1 MADEVVR
8 YEFEGDSS
16 RLQQATQSAIDSLTL
31 YEDTVKNIQSTINNL
46 SSNIND
52 MVDWMRL
59 LSNEM
64 KNMVSMSSTASDSF
78 KDIRNASTQYAEAVR
93 SATTAQQKNAKA
105 SSEADKAQQEH
116 NNTATKSKNIFN
128 SLYSSVV
135 NVTGYLNKLKST
147 TKETSSSFDT
157 LSGITETVTSAVK
170 TLIGIDLASI
180 FHKSAIN
187 AMDYIENLNLFNVAM
202 GDSISQGKKFVSQV
216 QEIYGLDPSNIMTY
230 VGNFN
235 QLASAIE
242 MPAKTANTLATGMT
256 KMSTDIASVFNM
268 DVVDVINNMKSGMIG
283 MTRAVTKYGMDIR
296 TSTLQQTAL
305 SLGITDNVRNMSE
318 ANREGLRYIT
328 MVHQASN
335 LSGDWAKTIESP
347 SNQLRI
353 LKEQLSQLAR
363 AIGNLFLPSIAKV
376 LPYINGFVMALREA
390 ITAVAEFFG
399 FTQMD
404 FGGTTSTIDKSTNAI
419 KDMGTEADKTSKKL
433 QSLKAPFDELNVI
446 QEPSFS
452 TKDTSPDISAS
463 SEMMDP
469 AIAKAIEALNVPL
482 ENVRMKANQV
492 RDALL
497 EVFNLKGE
505 SFQNV
510 LIKIKNALKGIWDII
525 STLAGKFNEALTY
538 NGNGQ
543 QILNTFKGILSD
555 IYDWFMRIIQDTKN
569 WASKLNLEPIV
580 SAFNGL
586 LKAIRKLAEVIG
598 NQLEQVYKNV
608 LLPLGKWTIEK
619 ALPGIIKALTNALN
633 WFSDHPDVITAIAG
647 VAVAIGLIVGAV
659 KTAISVI
666 TTISNVINVLQGV
679 FTAVMTVTGASL
691 GTILGV
697 VAAIAAVAAV
707 IAIVITHLD
716 DIKAWFSKM
725 KGTVETFV
733 ENAKDKFATFKASVK
748 EAFKPITDFFTKII
762 NKGKEIVNTVI
773 GNIKI
778 IVDKFIEIKN
788 KLQEI
793 FVALAKAFKYY
804 VVDKLKDWWEKHI
817 VAPLTSFYNT
827 YLKPIV
833 DKINDKVIKP
843 IKEGFS
849 NVIEDISDY
858 FTQLK
863 EDIVKAFNTVAKFV
877 LKIFEKLGKA
887 IANVFI
893 GRINNII
900 SFFEFLVN
908 GIVAAINL
916 LVKTANKVPG
926 VNIQEVSKVK
936 LGKISYLATGG
947 VVTGPTQA
955 MIGEGKYNEAVIPL
969 GSSPQLNEMLD
980 KFAEKVNQ
988 QPINVIVKIG
998 DKDWDAFT
1006 YQSAQRGQYLVG
1018 SPIIGGNING

>member
-46 SSNIND
+46 SSSIND

-93 SATTAQQKNAKA
+93 SATTAQQANAKA
-105 SSEADKAQQEH
+105 AGEVDKAQQGN
-116 NNTATKSKNIFN
+116 NNTAIKSKSVFT
-128 SLYSSVV
+128 SFASSINKVS
-135 NVTGYLNKLKST
+135 GYLDKLKSS
-147 TKETSSSFDT
+147 TKETSAAFDT
-157 LSGITETVTSAVK
+157 LSGIAETATVAVK
-170 TLIGIDLASI
+170 TLMGIDLASI
-180 FHKSAIN
+180 FNKSAIN

-202 GDSISQGKKFVSQV
+202 GDSVSQGKKFVSQI
-216 QEIYGLDPSNIMTY
+216 QEVYGLDPSNIMTY

-328 MVHQASN
+328 MVRQASN

-399 FTQMD
+399 FTQID

-419 KDMGTEADKTSKKL
+419 TDMGTEADKTAKKL

-446 QEPSFS
+446 QEPSSS
-452 TKDTSPDISAS
+452 TKDASPDANAS

-469 AIAKAIEALNVPL
+469 AIAKAIDALNVPL
-482 ENVRMKANQV
+482 ENVRMKANKV

-497 EVFNLKGE
+497 EVFNLKGDT
-505 SFQNV
+505 FQNV
-510 LIKIKNALKGIWDII
+510 LTKIKAALKGIWDVLT
-525 STLAGKFNEALTY
+525 TLAGKFTAALTY

-543 QILNTFKGILSD
+543 QILNTFKGILAD
-555 IYDWFMRIIQDTKN
+555 IYNWFMRIIQDTKD

-586 LKAIRKLAEVIG
+586 LQAIRKLAKVIG
-598 NQLEQVYKNV
+598 DQLEQVYKNV
-608 LLPLGKWTIEK
+608 LLPFGKWTIEK
-619 ALPGIIKALTNALN
+619 ALPDMIKALTNALN
-633 WFSDHPDVITAIAG
+633 WFSDHPDIVAIITG
-647 VAVAIGLIVGAV
+647 VAIAIGLIVGAV
-659 KTAISVI
+659 KTAISVV
-666 TTISNVINVLQGV
+666 TTISNIMNVLQGV
-679 FTAVMTVTGASL
+679 FTAITVITGASL

-697 VAAIAAVAAV
+697 VAAIAAV
-707 IAIVITHLD
+707 IAIITVVMTHLD
-716 DIKAWFSKM
+716 DIKAWIKEM
-725 KGTVETFV
+725 KTKISSFIDGI
-733 ENAKDKFATFKASVK
+733 KDKFTSFKDSIK
-748 EAFKPITDFFTKII
+748 EAFEPVISFFSSII
-762 NKGKEIVNTVI
+762 DKCKEIVTVVI
-773 GNIKI
+773 GNIKTVI
-778 IVDKFIEIKN
+778 DKFVEIKN
-788 KLQEI
+788 KIQEI
-793 FVALAKAFKYY
+793 FQALSKAFKIY
-804 VVDKLKDWWEKHI
+804 VVDNLVDWWNNHI
-817 VAPLTSFYNT
+817 IGPITSFYNT
-827 YLKPIV
+827 YLKPVV
-833 DKINDKVIKP
+833 DTIKEKVIEP

-849 NVIEDISDY
+849 NVIEDISSY
-858 FTQLK
+858 FTKLK
-863 EDIVKAFNTVAKFV
+863 EDIVTGCRAVLKFMLKIATKVAK
-877 LKIFEKLGKA
+877 G
-887 IANVFI
+887 IANIFI
-893 GRINNII
+893 GNINNII
-900 SFFEFLVN
+900 GFFEFLIN
-908 GIVAAINL
+908 GIVAAVNL
-916 LVKTANKVPG
+916 LVDVANKVPG
-926 VNIQEVSKVK
+926 VNISKISDIS
-936 LGKISYLATGG
+936 LTKISYLATGG
-947 VVTGPTQA
+947 VATGPTQA
-955 MIGEGKYNEAVIPL
+955 VLGEGKYDEAVIPL
-969 GSSPQLNEMLD
+969 GNSPQLNEMLD

-988 QPINVIVKIG
+988 QPINVTVKIG

-1006 YQSAQRGQYLVG
+1006 YKSAQRGQYLVG
-1018 SPIIGGNING
+1018 DPIIGGNI

>member
-31 YEDTVKNIQSTINNL
+31 YEDTVKNMQSTINNL
-46 SSNIND
+46 SSSIND

-93 SATTAQQKNAKA
+93 SATTAQQANAKA
-105 SSEADKAQQEH
+105 AGEVDKAQQGN
-116 NNTATKSKNIFN
+116 NNTATKSKSVFT
-128 SLYSSVV
+128 SFASSINKVS
-135 NVTGYLNKLKST
+135 GYLDKLKSS
-147 TKETSSSFDT
+147 TKETSSAFDT
-157 LSGITETVTSAVK
+157 LSGITETATVAVK
-170 TLIGIDLASI
+170 TLMGIDLASI
-180 FHKSAIN
+180 FNKSAIN

-202 GDSISQGKKFVSQV
+202 GDSVSQGKKFVSQI
-216 QEIYGLDPSNIMTY
+216 QEVYGLDPTNIMTY

-328 MVHQASN
+328 MVRQASN

-390 ITAVAEFFG
+390 ITSVAEFFG
-399 FTQMD
+399 FTQID

-419 KDMGTEADKTSKKL
+419 TDMGTEADKTAKKL

-446 QEPSFS
+446 QEPSSS
-452 TKDTSPDISAS
+452 TKDTSPDASAS

-469 AIAKAIEALNVPL
+469 AIAKAIDALNVPL
-482 ENVRMKANQV
+482 ENVRMKANKV

-497 EVFNLKGE
+497 EVFNLKG
-505 SFQNV
+505 STFQNV
-510 LIKIKNALKGIWDII
+510 LTKIKAALKGIWDVLT
-525 STLAGKFNEALTY
+525 TLAGKFTAALTY

-543 QILNTFKGILSD
+543 QILDTFKGILAD
-555 IYDWFMRIIQDTKN
+555 IYNWFMRIIKDTKD

-586 LKAIRKLAEVIG
+586 FQAIRKLAKVIG
-598 NQLEQVYKNV
+598 DQLEQVYKNV
-608 LLPLGKWTIEK
+608 LLPFGKWTIEK
-619 ALPGIIKALTNALN
+619 ALPDMIKALTNALN
-633 WFSDHPDVITAIAG
+633 WFSDHPDIVAIITGIAI
-647 VAVAIGLIVGAV
+647 AIGLIVGAV
-659 KTAISVI
+659 KTAISVV
-666 TTISNVINVLQGV
+666 TTISNIMNVLKGV
-679 FTAVMTVTGASL
+679 FTAITVITGASL

-697 VAAIAAVAAV
+697 VAAIAAVV
-707 IAIVITHLD
+707 AIITLVMTHLD
-716 DIKAWFSKM
+716 DIKAWIKEM
-725 KGTVETFV
+725 KTKISSFIDGI
-733 ENAKDKFATFKASVK
+733 KDKFTSFKDSVK
-748 EAFKPITDFFTKII
+748 EAFEPVISFFSSII
-762 NKGKEIVNTVI
+762 AKGKEIVTAVI
-773 GNIKI
+773 GNVKTVI
-778 IVDKFIEIKN
+778 DKFVEIKN
-788 KLQEI
+788 KIQEI
-793 FVALAKAFKYY
+793 FQALSKVFKIY
-804 VVDKLKDWWEKHI
+804 VVDNLADWWNNHI
-817 VAPLTSFYNT
+817 ISPITSFYNT
-827 YLKPIV
+827 YLKPVV
-833 DKINDKVIKP
+833 DTIKEKVIEP

-858 FTQLK
+858 FTKLK
-863 EDIVKAFNTVAKFV
+863 EDIIAGCKVVLKLMLQIAAKVAK
-877 LKIFEKLGKA
+877 G
-887 IANVFI
+887 IANTFI
-893 GRINNII
+893 KNINRIIG
-900 SFFEFLVN
+900 FFEFLVN
-908 GIVAAINL
+908 GIVAAVNL
-916 LVKTANKVPG
+916 LVDAANEAPG
-926 VNIQEVSKVK
+926 VNISKISDIS
-936 LGKISYLATGG
+936 LTRISYLATGG
-947 VVTGPTQA
+947 VATGPTQA
-955 MIGEGKYNEAVIPL
+955 VLGEGKYDEAVIPL
-969 GSSPQLNEMLD
+969 GNSPQLNEMLD

-988 QPINVIVKIG
+988 QPINVTVKIG

-1006 YQSAQRGQYLVG
+1006 YKSAQRGQYLVG
-1018 SPIIGGNING
+1018 DPIIGGNI

>member
-46 SSNIND
+46 SSSIND

-93 SATTAQQKNAKA
+93 SATTAQQANAKA
-105 SSEADKAQQEH
+105 AGEVDKAQQGN
-116 NNTATKSKNIFN
+116 NNTATKSKSVFT
-128 SLYSSVV
+128 SFASSIDKVS
-135 NVTGYLNKLKST
+135 GYLDKLKSS
-147 TKETSSSFDT
+147 TKETSSAFDT
-157 LSGITETVTSAVK
+157 LSGITETATVAVK

-180 FHKSAIN
+180 FNKSAIN

-202 GDSISQGKKFVSQV
+202 GDSVSQGKKFVSQI
-216 QEIYGLDPSNIMTY
+216 QEVYGLDPSNIMTY

-328 MVHQASN
+328 MVRQASN

-399 FTQMD
+399 FTQID

-419 KDMGTEADKTSKKL
+419 TDMGTEADKTAKKL

-446 QEPSFS
+446 QEPSSS
-452 TKDTSPDISAS
+452 TKDASPDTNAS

-469 AIAKAIEALNVPL
+469 AIAKAIDALNVPL
-482 ENVRMKANQV
+482 ENVRMKANKV

-497 EVFNLKGE
+497 EVFNLKGDT
-505 SFQNV
+505 FQNV
-510 LIKIKNALKGIWDII
+510 LTKIKAALKGIWDVLT
-525 STLAGKFNEALTY
+525 TLADKFTAALTY

-543 QILNTFKGILSD
+543 QILDTFKGILAD
-555 IYDWFMRIIQDTKN
+555 IYNWFMRIIKDTKD

-586 LKAIRKLAEVIG
+586 LQAIKKLAKVIG
-598 NQLEQVYKNV
+598 DQLEQVYKNV
-608 LLPLGKWTIEK
+608 LLPFGKWTIEK
-619 ALPGIIKALTNALN
+619 ALPDIIKALTNALN
-633 WFSDHPDVITAIAG
+633 WFSDHPDIVAIITGIAI
-647 VAVAIGLIVGAV
+647 AIGLIVSAV
-659 KTAISVI
+659 KTAISVV
-666 TTISNVINVLQGV
+666 TTISNIMNVLQGV
-679 FTAVMTVTGASL
+679 FTAITVITGASL

-697 VAAIAAVAAV
+697 VAAIAAV
-707 IAIVITHLD
+707 IAIITVVMTHLD
-716 DIKAWFSKM
+716 DIKAWIKEM
-725 KGTVETFV
+725 KTKISSFIDGI
-733 ENAKDKFATFKASVK
+733 KDKFTSFKNSVK
-748 EAFKPITDFFTKII
+748 EAFEPVISFFSSII
-762 NKGKEIVNTVI
+762 DKCKEIVTVVI
-773 GNIKI
+773 GNIKTVI
-778 IVDKFIEIKN
+778 DKFVEIKN
-788 KLQEI
+788 KIQEI
-793 FVALAKAFKYY
+793 FQALSKAFKIY
-804 VVDKLKDWWEKHI
+804 VVDNLVDWWNNHI
-817 VAPLTSFYNT
+817 IGPITSFYNT
-827 YLKPIV
+827 YLKPVV
-833 DKINDKVIKP
+833 DTIKEKVIEP

-858 FTQLK
+858 FTKLK
-863 EDIVKAFNTVAKFV
+863 ENIITGCKAVLKLMLQIATKVAK
-877 LKIFEKLGKA
+877 G
-887 IANVFI
+887 IANTFI
-893 GRINNII
+893 KNINRIIG
-900 SFFEFLVN
+900 FFEFLVN
-908 GIVAAINL
+908 GIVAAVNL
-916 LVKTANKVPG
+916 LVGVANKVPG
-926 VNIQEVSKVK
+926 VSIDKISDIS
-936 LGKISYLATGG
+936 LTRISYLATGG
-947 VVTGPTQA
+947 VATGPTQA
-955 MIGEGKYNEAVIPL
+955 VLGEGKYDEAVIPL
-969 GSSPQLNEMLD
+969 GNSPQLNEMLD

-988 QPINVIVKIG
+988 QPIIVTVKIG

-1006 YQSAQRGQYLVG
+1006 YKSAQRGQYLVG
-1018 SPIIGGNING
+1018 DPIIGGNI